1 MPMLSVRN
9 LSKSFPGADGV
20 VQALADVSLEV
31 GEGELVAVRG
41 PSGSGKTTL
50 LLAAG
55 GLLAP
60 DSGTVEL
67 DGRQPYML
75 DPDARAA
82 LRAAAVGFV
91 FQQFHLVPYLS
102 VLDNV
107 LAPTLAGDVPD
118 AEGNGLVVLTDAIAS
133 ITTTSLTHN
142 NNTEASLSTVRMFGP
157 TIRGSQLTL
166 SDVDADLSSVLLDG
180 SSNVVNYNRRFVRTE
195 DAGNHLDHLMKRY
208 WRMMLILWRLMLKFL
223 FVCQMETWRKRQ
235 LDAFGLMKFCRTVWV
250 SLMTCSIKKD

>member
-9 LSKSFPGADGV
+9 LSKSYPGADGV

-107 LAPTLAGDVPD
+107 LAPTLASDVPD
-118 AEGNGLVVLTDAIAS
+118 AEDRARELIERVGLVDRADHLPDA
-133 ITTTSLTHN
+133 
-142 NNTEASLSTVRMFGP
+142 LSTGERQRVALARALLNRPKLLLADEP
-157 TIRGSQLTL
+157 TGNLDQQNAATVLGHL
-166 SDVDADLSSVLLDG
+166 ADFANKGGAVLLVTHDIFA
-180 SSNVVNYNRRFVRTE
+180 SALPHRTLRLE
-195 DAGNHLDHLMKRY
+195 AGRVAD
-208 WRMMLILWRLMLKFL
+208 
-223 FVCQMETWRKRQ
+223 E
-235 LDAFGLMKFCRTVWV
+235 
-250 SLMTCSIKKD
+250 